1 MLKYFVESMK
11 LNYYDAGSDVF
22 RQGYPGSK
30 FYVVSEGDLAVIVNG
45 ENTDVL
51 TKGDIFGELSLISD
65 SCR

>member
-1 MLKYFVESMK
+1 MK
-11 LNYYDAGSDVF
+11 LYSYHAGSDVF

-30 FYVVSEGDLAVIVNG
+30 FYVASEGDLAVIVNG